1 MLADPTNAPPKT
13 RHPPTHTKVI
23 CTHQGRCIATGL
35 VLLCCCVWSKF
46 LSFQGWRGVPTP
58 DLLMNCFG
66 LLAPEKMTDSTVRT
80 GHPSSLQVDQ
90 L

>member
-13 RHPPTHTKVI
+13 RRPLPHTKVI
-23 CTHQGRCIATGL
+23 QGGCIATAL

-66 LLAPEKMTDSTVRT
+66 FLASEKMTDSTVRT